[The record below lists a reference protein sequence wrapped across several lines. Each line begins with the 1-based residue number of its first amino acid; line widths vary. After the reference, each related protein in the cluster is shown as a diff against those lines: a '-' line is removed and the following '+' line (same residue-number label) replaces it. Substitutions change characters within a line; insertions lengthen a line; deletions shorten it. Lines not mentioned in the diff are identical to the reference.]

1 MVLQWSNSFRVSS
14 GAQPLELDQYEVVE
28 ETVLGWNL
36 GIVFRRRAE
45 VGFVFFLW
53 GGVLR
58 RSEMD

>member
-1 MVLQWSNSFRVSS
+1 MVLQWSNSFSVSS
-14 GAQPLELDQYEVVE
+14 GAQPLELDRYEVVE
-28 ETVLGWNL
+28 EAVLGWNL

-45 VGFVFFLW
+45 VGFFL